1 MPTMIK
7 DPSKLTGQ
15 LKKRTAR
22 YREVHDQA
30 ASPDAP
36 RPKMYFGRLTEPWSD
51 LESLKSPPI
60 STERRQ
66 PCTISFGAVSDSEQ
80 PEH

>member
-22 YREVHDQA
+22 YREVHDQGGETGH
-30 ASPDAP
+30 SP
-36 RPKMYFGRLTEPWSD
+36 RPKMLVGGRQNHGVTSNL
-51 LESLKSPPI
+51 
-60 STERRQ
+60 
-66 PCTISFGAVSDSEQ
+66 
-80 PEH
+80 